1 MNIKTFIFGF
11 IVVYILISLP
21 TMLGIGYVIDWVPEA
36 TLLQKFKGYVVEGLT
51 SNYLIKMVISVIVG
65 VIFSLFISKRKANKS
80 I

>member
-1 MNIKTFIFGF
+1 MNIKAFIFGF

-51 SNYLIKMVISVIVG
+51 SNYLIKIVISVIVG

-80 I
+80 N